1 MWRRIDE
8 CTIEKYQHKVNELYA
23 LLEILQVYISD
34 CIDQENY
41 SLNPLF
47 LIKVIMEKIENILCD
62 IDKFE

>member
-1 MWRRIDE
+1 MNAQ
-8 CTIEKYQHKVNELYA
+8 IEKYQHKVNELYA